1 MEYSFRDC
9 TLEDYDLLFRL
20 KEENFKSYI
29 EECWGWDT
37 EDQHRRLKE
46 DLELNINHK
55 KIIVVNDISVGVY
68 SVGIIDGDFFIEEIN
83 ILKEYQNNKI
93 GSRILKEQ
101 LAENASNGIV
111 MKLRVFKENPAKN
124 LYERLGFIFNCET
137 EFHYQMIKHKQKN
150 K

>member
-93 GSRILKEQ
+93 GSRILNEQ

-111 MKLRVFKENPAKN
+111 TKLRVFKKNPAKK
-124 LYERLGFIFNCET
+124 LYERLGFRIFKEIET
-137 EFHYQMIKHKQKN
+137 HYYMEK
-150 K
+150 

>member
-1 MEYSFRDC
+1 MEYSFRNC

-101 LAENASNGIV
+101 LAENALNGIV
-111 MKLRVFKENPAKN
+111 TKLRVFKKNPAKN
-124 LYERLGFIFNCET
+124 LYERLGFRIFKEIET
-137 EFHYQMIKHKQKN
+137 HYHMEK
-150 K
+150 